1 MVTEASGAGLG
12 GGIAT
17 AALAVVLGTKI
28 YQDSLREESNLR
40 EIDQMV
46 PAEAPGPAPRS
57 TPASPPPLPS
67 ITEEEQKNKEKAH
80 PKIGMAKNEAL
91 SDKTTTAKDPQEPPT
106 SQKVTRE
113 PQSPTAMKE
122 EMRRS
127 TPAPT
132 PGVAKPKPMMPS
144 AAAPQSEI
152 RADRRDARALF
163 YADAP
168 SRRERQALAK
178 ERRLRSADDTPAG
191 ARPEA
196 VMKPSSDTG
205 LTDRPEAR
213 QFQPLGLRYGFLVK
227 GRDGQDH
234 EVDAVTAAHSG
245 GQARLTVEC
254 NQDGDLQILR
264 PTGSLVPQLFFPA
277 GETARPFFRLI
288 GGNRI
293 DIPLPPGDGERRII
307 PTVRLSREPFEAG
320 REQEAISP
328 GYPSPPLLTES
339 VSAAGPTDREE
350 QAVYVVSQDRSASAQ
365 IVVSIQIGR

>member
-1 MVTEASGAGLG
+1 MPKAVASPQGEARRLWRRIVLVGMVTEASGAGLG

-57 TPASPPPLPS
+57 TPASPPPPPS
-67 ITEEEQKNKEKAH
+67 ITEGEQKNKEKAH

-91 SDKTTTAKDPQEPPT
+91 SDKTTTAKDPQEAPT

-127 TPAPT
+127 TPAPA
-132 PGVAKPKPMMPS
+132 PRIAKARPMMPS

-152 RADRRDARALF
+152 RADRIDARGLF

-178 ERRLRSADDTPAG
+178 ERRLRSADDSPAG

-196 VMKPSSDTG
+196 VMKPFSDTG
-205 LTDRPEAR
+205 LTDRPEAG
-213 QFQPLGLRYGFLVK
+213 QFRTLGLRYGFVVK
-227 GRDGQDH
+227 GNEGQDP
-234 EVDAVTAAHSG
+234 EVDATTAAG
-245 GQARLTVEC
+245 K
-254 NQDGDLQILR
+254 
-264 PTGSLVPQLFFPA
+264 
-277 GETARPFFRLI
+277 
-288 GGNRI
+288 
-293 DIPLPPGDGERRII
+293 PG
-307 PTVRLSREPFEAG
+307 
-320 REQEAISP
+320 
-328 GYPSPPLLTES
+328 
-339 VSAAGPTDREE
+339 
-350 QAVYVVSQDRSASAQ
+350 
-365 IVVSIQIGR
+365 